1 MADQQMMV
9 RIELIA
15 RDGLAP
21 HVAWVEIPHFH
32 GEAPT
37 AVIWGQRVFQR
48 CAREGSDELH
58 DGDVY
63 RECFAVTVT
72 HTLEAGSEQRS

>member
-1 MADQQMMV
+1 
-9 RIELIA
+9 
-15 RDGLAP
+15 
-21 HVAWVEIPHFH
+21 
-32 GEAPT
+32 
-37 AVIWGQRVFQR
+37 VFQR

>member
-1 MADQQMMV
+1 MAHQQMMV
-9 RIELIA
+9 RIELVA

-21 HVAWVEIPHFH
+21 HVAWVEIPRFP
-32 GEAPT
+32 GEAPA
-37 AVIWGQRVFQR
+37 AVIWGQRVFRR
-48 CAREGSDELH
+48 CAGEGSDELR

-63 RECFAVTVT
+63 RECFAVTVQ